1 MRKFLLLWLL
11 LAVLCS
17 AHSQSLTGKVLQ
29 ISENGDTTVVPNAAV
44 QWLHTDI
51 GAYTDSSGKFTL
63 PRTKTDTLVISP
75 EISFPLSSMLLRRRN
90 TSLRSATRMASRM
103 SLSTC
108 SPIVKY
114 NCCNQ

>member
-51 GAYTDSSGKFTL
+51 GAYTDTYGNIAYWRL
-63 PRTKTDTLVISP
+63 ADNLNDN
-75 EISFPLSSMLLRRRN
+75 LAGAN
-90 TSLRSATRMASRM
+90 TPNWS
-103 SLSTC
+103 
-108 SPIVKY
+108 
-114 NCCNQ
+114 